1 MWRVGCRCLR
11 RTLWVSC
18 RGWSS
23 VLNYEIKLIF
33 KAVVNWMRLNPE
45 RYTLFVD
52 SKTFSSIHLLN
63 IAIIIIVHA
72 QLYSQSNSTCYYL
85 TCWLLESLFCVFE
98 RMIGFDVLVVAWR
111 WLWLCGYYNQ
121 FCTVWWAILTIKFA
135 TFFVWPRDSPSRWL
149 KGLNQHQSNWQWTWW
164 CGDFLTS
171 TKFNI
176 YCW

>member
-72 QLYSQSNSTCYYL
+72 QLYSQSNSACMSYMSIVGEFILCIWKDDRFWRFGRCLAL
-85 TCWLLESLFCVFE
+85 TLIVWLLQSILHSLMGNFNDKICNLFC
-98 RMIGFDVLVVAWR
+98 LA
-111 WLWLCGYYNQ
+111 
-121 FCTVWWAILTIKFA
+121 
-135 TFFVWPRDSPSRWL
+135 PR
-149 KGLNQHQSNWQWTWW
+149 QSQ
-164 CGDFLTS
+164 
-171 TKFNI
+171 
-176 YCW
+176 

>member
-11 RTLWVSC
+11 CTLWVSC

-72 QLYSQSNSTCYYL
+72 QLYSQSNSACMSYMSIVGEFILCIWKDDRFWRFGRCLAL
-85 TCWLLESLFCVFE
+85 TLIVWLLQSILHSLMGNFNDKICNLFC
-98 RMIGFDVLVVAWR
+98 LA
-111 WLWLCGYYNQ
+111 
-121 FCTVWWAILTIKFA
+121 
-135 TFFVWPRDSPSRWL
+135 PR
-149 KGLNQHQSNWQWTWW
+149 QSQ
-164 CGDFLTS
+164 
-171 TKFNI
+171 
-176 YCW
+176 

>member
-1 MWRVGCRCLR
+1 MQWCRCLR

-63 IAIIIIVHA
+63 IAIIIIVQYTLDFILNLILRIFLNMLIVGEFILCIWKDDRFWRFGRCLA
-72 QLYSQSNSTCYYL
+72 L
-85 TCWLLESLFCVFE
+85 TLIVWLLQSILHSLMGNFNDKICNLFC
-98 RMIGFDVLVVAWR
+98 LA
-111 WLWLCGYYNQ
+111 
-121 FCTVWWAILTIKFA
+121 
-135 TFFVWPRDSPSRWL
+135 PR
-149 KGLNQHQSNWQWTWW
+149 QSQ
-164 CGDFLTS
+164 
-171 TKFNI
+171 
-176 YCW
+176 